1 MHNICQK
8 VSYLAETYA
17 PSTLWYVETM
27 IEMFEAAGD
36 AIPVHSEH
44 NLMKLVAAQE
54 EDLHQSVVDICLSV
68 IDKPK
73 LPQSLLKVT
82 DPRQSHNSFDR
93 HLRF

>member
-1 MHNICQK
+1 MNDICQK

-36 AIPVHSEH
+36 AIPVHAEH

-54 EDLHQSVVDICLSV
+54 EDLHQSVVEICLSV

-82 DPRQSHNSFDR
+82 DLR
-93 HLRF
+93 HSYGSL